1 MTLIASIKDH
11 PSYKKYSVSWSD
23 DVSPA
28 FFKLL
33 ELYNQKSLDIYFRDP
48 TSNKWEVC
56 VGRREYDASR
66 AIGIYIAFRFTS
78 NGIEY
83 KFNHNISSLVLS
95 SVRGK
100 LTEKRISE
108 LNELELLSNFV
119 TEYNISRL
127 PHIPTDYTNTETPH
141 LDSFFSAMI
150 ASYQIDRND
159 WYISYQKIVSTV
171 LSAKNETDIS
181 DQLLRDL
188 WYSRD
193 NYISSLKQGALSKE
207 EFELSKSTLKN
218 ITKKIINSQSLVTYQ
233 ECVEDLQKL
242 KDDGKVKDLHKALLN
257 RVFAVAAPQHFST
270 TVTKDAFEYICS
282 YFTQNWGFKYKYS
295 NWFSA
300 NIKLK
305 EFIRNNLNHEYDEL
319 LINIVLWVIYKEKH
333 LSDLASRE
341 SDITLKTAIRK
352 QVESIEIQF
361 REAELERQFIQW
373 LHNSEYCHYAIS
385 SQSEDLGR
393 AHIRDVVLKS
403 KETNTTLIAELKF
416 KSNAKEDIEAAIGQ
430 LLRYALYPNT
440 EDCSEIWVVGGNYP
454 LTDEL
459 TWFNEIKKHVNLK
472 LKYFY
477 KDPQSNQFFE
487 E

>member
-1 MTLIASIKDH
+1 MTLTDTIKALQ
-11 PSYKKYSVSWSD
+11 SYKKHSESWD
-23 DVSPA
+23 DNLTSK
-28 FFKLL
+28 FLDLL

-48 TSNKWEVC
+48 INKWEIC
-56 VGRREYDASR
+56 VGRRECDSNR
-66 AIGIYIAFRFTS
+66 AEGIYIVFRFI
-78 NGIEY
+78 NNRIEY
-83 KFNHNISSLVLS
+83 KLNYRSNSYNFTPN
-95 SVRGK
+95 RGS
-100 LTEKRISE
+100 LTEINLLKLYEFECLDNFLAEFNVTRTANTPKDYLNSE
-108 LNELELLSNFV
+108 
-119 TEYNISRL
+119 TKY
-127 PHIPTDYTNTETPH
+127 
-141 LDSFFSAMI
+141 LDSFFSAMTT
-150 ASYQIDRND
+150 ACKTERHD

-416 KSNAKEDIEAAIGQ
+416 KSNTKEDIEAAIGQ

>member
-1 MTLIASIKDH
+1 M
-11 PSYKKYSVSWSD
+11 
-23 DVSPA
+23 
-28 FFKLL
+28 
-33 ELYNQKSLDIYFRDP
+33 
-48 TSNKWEVC
+48 
-56 VGRREYDASR
+56 
-66 AIGIYIAFRFTS
+66 
-78 NGIEY
+78 
-83 KFNHNISSLVLS
+83 ISSC
-95 SVRGK
+95 
-100 LTEKRISE
+100 
-108 LNELELLSNFV
+108 
-119 TEYNISRL
+119 
-127 PHIPTDYTNTETPH
+127 
-141 LDSFFSAMI
+141 
-150 ASYQIDRND
+150 QIDRND
-159 WYISYQKIVSTV
+159 WYIGYQKIVSTV
-171 LSAKNETDIS
+171 ANAKNETDIS
-181 DQLLRDL
+181 EQLLWDL

-218 ITKKIINSQSLVTYQ
+218 ITKKIISSQSLVTYQ

-242 KDDGKVKDLHKALLN
+242 KDDGKVKYLHKALLN
-257 RVFAVAAPQHFST
+257 RAFAAAAPQHFST

-282 YFTQNWGFKYKYS
+282 YFTQKWGFKYKYS
-295 NWFSA
+295 NWFDA

-305 EFIRNNLNHEYDEL
+305 EFIRNNLEHEYDEL
-319 LINIVLWVIYKEKH
+319 LINIILWVIYEEKH
-333 LSDLASRE
+333 LNDLALE
-341 SDITLKTAIRK
+341 EDDLTLKTAIRK
-352 QVESIEIQF
+352 QVESIEVQY
-361 REAELERQFIQW
+361 REAELEGQFIQW

>member
-1 MTLIASIKDH
+1 MTLTDTIKALQ
-11 PSYKKYSVSWSD
+11 SYKKHSESWD
-23 DVSPA
+23 DNLTSK
-28 FFKLL
+28 FLDLL

-48 TSNKWEVC
+48 INKWEIC
-56 VGRREYDASR
+56 VGRRECDSNR
-66 AIGIYIAFRFTS
+66 AEGIYIVFRFI
-78 NGIEY
+78 NNRIEY
-83 KFNHNISSLVLS
+83 KLNYRSNSYNFTPN
-95 SVRGK
+95 RGS
-100 LTEKRISE
+100 LTEINLLKLYEFECLDNFLAEFNVTRTANTPKDYLNSE
-108 LNELELLSNFV
+108 
-119 TEYNISRL
+119 TKY
-127 PHIPTDYTNTETPH
+127 
-141 LDSFFSAMI
+141 LDSFFSAMTT
-150 ASYQIDRND
+150 ACKTERHD

>member
-1 MTLIASIKDH
+1 MTLTDTIKALQ
-11 PSYKKYSVSWSD
+11 SYKKHSESWD
-23 DVSPA
+23 DNLTSK
-28 FFKLL
+28 FLDLL

-48 TSNKWEVC
+48 INKWEIC
-56 VGRREYDASR
+56 VGRRECDSNR
-66 AIGIYIAFRFTS
+66 AEGIYIVFRFI
-78 NGIEY
+78 NNRIEY
-83 KFNHNISSLVLS
+83 KLNYRSNSYNFTPN
-95 SVRGK
+95 RGS
-100 LTEKRISE
+100 LTEINLLKLYEFECLDNFLAEFNVTRTANTPKDYLNSE
-108 LNELELLSNFV
+108 
-119 TEYNISRL
+119 TKY
-127 PHIPTDYTNTETPH
+127 
-141 LDSFFSAMI
+141 LDSFFSAMTT
-150 ASYQIDRND
+150 ACKTERHD

-477 KDPQSNQFFE
+477 KYGRFKK
-487 E
+487 